1 MRINIRYWFLLL
13 TVLTL
18 SCKRERE
25 IVTQYAPAAQE
36 VYPTDTVLQAI
47 GNKRAMIIIAH
58 DDDMCNMAGTISK
71 LNKEG
76 WQIHTLSFHKGEE
89 RDEAQKTACNNI
101 LDSVAFF
108 DLEYSQWR
116 KDYGKSDNIELSVP
130 RQKFAEVFDS
140 SLVANELT
148 KRVNEFQPSVIFT
161 LDNEIGGYG
170 HAEHIFISQLV
181 LDLAKSKAFPVSYI
195 YQNVMTRHM
204 MTAIMERHS
213 QRMEKWGL
221 ESNGWEKAK
230 EIYNVEGMPA
240 PTIQVYITSE
250 SNEKMNY
257 LKSYNQR
264 ERKTIDFFIPAFQ
277 EYSAEEY
284 FKIFNREFFKVIKL
298 E

>member
-1 MRINIRYWFLLL
+1 MRYWFLLL
-13 TVLTL
+13 AVLTF
-18 SCKRERE
+18 SCKKEKE
-25 IVTQYAPAAQE
+25 NITQYAPTAQE
-36 VYPTDTVLQAI
+36 VYLTDTVLQTI
-47 GNKRAMIIIAH
+47 GSKRAMIITAH

-76 WQIHTLSFHKGEE
+76 WEIETLSFHKSEE
-89 RDEAQKTACNNI
+89 RDRAQKEACKNI
-101 LDSVAFF
+101 LDNVIFF

-116 KDYGKSDNIELSVP
+116 KDLIRNDNVELSVP
-130 RQKFAEVFDS
+130 KQKFAEVFDS
-140 SLVANELT
+140 LIVANELT

-181 LDLAKSKAFPVSYI
+181 LDLAKSKAFPISYI
-195 YQNVMTRHM
+195 YQNVITKHM
-204 MTAIMERHS
+204 MTTIMERHS
-213 QRMEKWGL
+213 KRMKEWGF

-230 EIYNVEGMPA
+230 QIYNVDGMPE

-250 SNEKMNY
+250 ANAKMNY
-257 LKSYNQR
+257 LKSYNER
-264 ERKTIDFFIPAFQ
+264 ERKTIAFFIPAFQ

-284 FKIFNREFFKVIKL
+284 FKIFDREFFRMIKL